1 LTPGLVD
8 SNVCEPVQAISMMIS
23 SNSLEDILKP
33 KVAVYFTSDRSVGAY
48 NVLDLLLD
56 EEVV

>member
-1 LTPGLVD
+1 
-8 SNVCEPVQAISMMIS
+8 MMIS
-23 SNSLEDILKP
+23 NNSLEDILKP